1 MILCLV
7 LTISVSFLSATEYYV
22 SPNGSDDNSGTIE
35 TPFQT
40 IQHAADL
47 MQSGD
52 NCYLRAGI
60 YHEEIQINNLNG
72 NSSDPITFTNYQDE
86 PVILDGTIPIT
97 SSWTVHDGNIY
108 KTTLTEDIWQ
118 LFVDGEEMVMA
129 RWPNARFDDETI
141 WDQEDHW
148 AHGDENESVNGTEVD
163 DPHSGADLTSLSF
176 SIEGALAVLNVGSFR
191 TWTKNVESHSAGSNS
206 FTYAQVPDD
215 AYRTKHHY
223 YFLEKKLEFLDQESE
238 WFFDH
243 ETNEL
248 YFWPSGNADPNNLNI
263 RGKVQSYSFQ
273 IENSDYIEL
282 KGLHFFAS
290 TFKMENS
297 DYMVVDSCNFLY
309 PSCYKRMLGVVD
321 TEPEM
326 TLITGGSYCTVSQCA
341 FRYTD
346 GGAIETSGGTNT
358 IENCYFYHID
368 YTVTDLSSVMTT
380 IRMGGSNNVF
390 RQNTLHRTGAS
401 SGINPGDLSIVEYND
416 MYDTGYLQSDGAIV
430 HLMEGQQLDAEI
442 RYNWLHDSPKYG
454 VRFDGDGDGTQG
466 SMHHNVSWNIKTG
479 HQVKGHHHF
488 VYNNTS
494 FDTEQNS
501 IVILI
506 DLGGNEGTI
515 TRNNAAD
522 KISGHRQ
529 DSYQDYPVPGIYDHN
544 WNGYETGGDV
554 RDLLISPPAYEN
566 FEDYSPDQYDFRP
579 NPDSEL
585 IDAGI
590 HVEGITDGYVG
601 SAPDLGAY
609 EYGGENWSPGITWD
623 VSSYQLPV
631 VANAGNDILI
641 ISDEDGSATV
651 TLDGSGSYDPNGDA
665 LTYSWTLDS
674 TVVSTDVSFNY
685 NLNVGVFTFTLTVS
699 NGVLTASDDVVVT
712 VNEYVANS
720 ALSFTAANE
729 DYVDCGNDAE
739 LQMGTHGITIE
750 FWLKSSAS
758 GTNRIIGN
766 GGSGSSDDGYTVKFI
781 GNGKLRFD
789 FGDGTTSDGKQ
800 TNAIVNDGNWHHCAI
815 VFDPYNMVGEELT
828 PKLWACVD
836 GACNTKLTNTSIGNC
851 DNTNDT
857 FVLGRKSTSNANDS
871 FTGSLDE
878 VRIWN
883 TALDEATMDA
893 WRNGELTNSHPNISD
908 LQVYYKFNEGSGT
921 TANDLTAD
929 YLDSYESDGTIT
941 GAQWVASDISGFAV
955 YDDEDL
961 QEGGGP
967 SEVDI
972 LVSNNAGW
980 NLVGLPAGV
989 EDGSLSAV
997 YPGGTGGTLYS
1008 YDGAYV
1014 GVDGLVSGEGYWL
1027 HFPDAGTTTIT
1038 GAPISSLTL
1047 SLTAGWN
1054 LISGISETTDVSA
1067 ISDPGGIIVA
1077 GTIYEFTASYASA
1090 SVLTP
1095 GQGYWINAS
1104 ADGDI
1109 TISSGGAAKTRSAAF
1124 TDRTKE
1130 ANILSFN
1137 GSELYFGVSI
1147 PDEEF
1152 LSYQLPPKPPVGAFD
1167 VRFAD
1172 DMKVAENSGT
1182 IEIMNNTDKLTIS
1195 CTINIDA
1202 GEHMKWV
1209 LTSDEGE
1216 EYELNGSE
1224 GIVVNGDVT
1233 GFTLKKAPE
1242 IPLTFS
1248 VSQNYPNPFNPETSI
1263 RYEIPAENFVT
1274 ISVYNIMGKKI
1285 TDLVHEIRPVGYHHT
1300 TWNSTNMHGESVA
1313 SGVYI
1318 YTITAGDYRAVK
1330 KMVMIK

>member
-1 MILCLV
+1 MKFVFRLV
-7 LTISVSFLSATEYYV
+7 TIISVSLLSATEYYI
-22 SPNGSDDNSGTIE
+22 SPNGSNENSGTIGA
-35 TPFQT
+35 PFQT

-309 PSCYKRMLGVVD
+309 PSCYKRMLDVVD

-544 WNGYETGGDV
+544 WNGYETGGNV
-554 RDLLISPPAYEN
+554 SDLLISPPAYEN
-566 FEDYSPDQYDFRP
+566 FEDYNPDEYDFRP
-579 NPDSEL
+579 KPDSEL
-585 IDAGI
+585 IDAGL

-623 VSSYQLPV
+623 VSLYQLPV
-631 VANAGNDILI
+631 VADAGDDIVTM
-641 ISDEDGSATV
+641 SDEDGSATV
-651 TLDGSGSYDPNGDA
+651 SLDGSGSHDLGGDA
-665 LTYSWTLDS
+665 ITYSWTLDG
-674 TVVSTDVSFNY
+674 TEVSTDVSFSY
-685 NLNVGVFTFTLTVS
+685 VLNVGVFTFTLTIS
-699 NGVLTASDDVVVT
+699 NSELTASDDVVVT

-720 ALSFTAANE
+720 VLSFTAANE

-739 LQMGTHGITIE
+739 LQLGTHDLTVE
-750 FWLKSSAS
+750 FWFKTSAS
-758 GTNRIIGN
+758 GVQRIIGN
-766 GGSGSSDDGYTVKFI
+766 GGTMASDDGYTVKII

-800 TNAIVNDGNWHHCAI
+800 TDVVVNDGNWHHCAI

-828 PKLWACVD
+828 PKLWVCVD
-836 GACNTKLTNTSIGNC
+836 GTCNTKLTNTSIGNC
-851 DNTNDT
+851 DNTNDN
-857 FVLGRKSTSNANDS
+857 FVLGRKSTSNSNNSYAGN
-871 FTGSLDE
+871 LDE

-883 TALDEATMDA
+883 TALDTATVFA
-893 WRNGELTNSHPNISD
+893 WRDQELTSLHPNISD
-908 LQVYYKFNEGSGT
+908 LQAYYKFNEGSGT

-941 GAQWVASDISGFAV
+941 GAEWVASDIPNFTL

-961 QEGGGP
+961 QGEASGT
-967 SEVDI
+967 EVTY
-972 LVSNNAGW
+972 LAGW
-980 NLVGLPAGV
+980 NLVGLPLEV
-989 EDGSLSAV
+989 ENSNYLNLFPTAV
-997 YPGGTGGTLYS
+997 SGTLYGFNGT
-1008 YDGAYV
+1008 YE
-1014 GVDGLVSGEGYWL
+1014 SGTELAPGTGYWL
-1027 HFPDAGTTTIT
+1027 NFSDAGSTTIA
-1038 GAPISSLTL
+1038 GSAISSITISL
-1047 SLTAGWN
+1047 SQGWN
-1054 LISGISETTDVSA
+1054 LISGISEVVDVEN
-1067 ISDPGGIIVA
+1067 ISDPGGIIVPGTVYGFSGTYA
-1077 GTIYEFTASYASA
+1077 GSSQ
-1090 SVLTP
+1090 LDP
-1095 GQGYWINAS
+1095 GQGYWINAN

-1109 TISSGGAAKTRSAAF
+1109 TISSGGAARTIAPF

-1130 ANILSFN
+1130 ANMLSFN
-1137 GSELYFGVSI
+1137 GNDLYFGVSI
-1147 PDEEF
+1147 PEEDM
-1152 LSYQLPPKPPVGAFD
+1152 LSYQLPPKPPAGAFD

-1172 DMKVAENSGT
+1172 NMKVAESSGA
-1182 IEIMNNTDKLTIS
+1182 IEIMNNTDKLSIS
-1195 CTINIDA
+1195 YTINIDA
-1202 GEHMKWV
+1202 GEHLRWV
-1209 LTSDEGE
+1209 LTSDEGK
-1216 EYELNGSE
+1216 EYGLLNGSGE
-1224 GIVVNGDVT
+1224 IVVGGDIT
-1233 GFTLKKAPE
+1233 GFTLNKVPE
-1242 IPLTFS
+1242 IPLTYS
-1248 VSQNYPNPFNPETSI
+1248 ISQNYPNPFNPLTSI
-1263 RYEIPAENFVT
+1263 SYEIPKESIVR
-1274 ISVYNIMGKKI
+1274 ISVYNLRGQKVA
-1285 TDLVHEIRPVGYHHT
+1285 DLVSEMHPAGYHNVM
-1300 TWNSTNMHGESVA
+1300 WNSMDMSGKPVS

-1318 YTITAGDYRAVK
+1318 YTIQADEFRAVK
-1330 KMVMIK
+1330 KMVLMK

>member
-522 KISGHRQ
+522 KIAGHRQ

-544 WNGYETGGDV
+544 WNGYETGGNV

-566 FEDYSPDQYDFRP
+566 VEDYNPDEYDFRP
-579 NPDSEL
+579 NPDSAL

-590 HVEGITDGYVG
+590 HVAGITDGYVG
-601 SAPDLGAY
+601 SAPDQGAY
-609 EYGGENWSPGITWD
+609 EYGGENWTPGCPSD
-623 VSSYQLPV
+623 VSSYQFPV
-631 VANAGNDILI
+631 VAVAGDDIVTT
-641 ISDEDGSATV
+641 SDEDGIATV

-665 LTYSWTLDS
+665 LTYSWTLDG
-674 TVVSTDVSFNY
+674 TVVSTDMSFDY
-685 NLNVGVFTFTLTVS
+685 DLNVGVFTFTLTVS
-699 NGVLTASDDVVVT
+699 NGVSTASDDVVVT
-712 VNEYVANS
+712 VNSSTNEDDNV

-739 LQMGTHGITIE
+739 LQMGTHDLTVE
-750 FWLKSSAS
+750 FWLKTTTTGAQ
-758 GTNRIIGN
+758 RIISN
-766 GGSGSSDDGYTVKFI
+766 GGQTDSDDGYSIWINNANKI
-781 GNGKLRFD
+781 RAGW
-789 FGDGTTSDGKQ
+789 GDGTTSDAKNNE
-800 TNAIVNDGNWHHCAI
+800 TIVTDGNWHHCAV
-815 VFDPYNMVGEELT
+815 VFDRDDKVWVY
-828 PKLWACVD
+828 VD
-836 GACNTKLTNTSIGNC
+836 GYGQSKPMSTYLNENLN
-851 DNTNDT
+851 NTNDT
-857 FVLGRKSTSNANDS
+857 FVLGRKSTTSANDS
-871 FTGSLDE
+871 YTGNLDE

-883 TALDEATMDA
+883 TALDTANVSL
-893 WRNGELTNSHPNISD
+893 WRDEELTSLHPNISD
-908 LQVYYKFNEGSGT
+908 LQAYYKFNEGSGT

-929 YLDSYESDGTIT
+929 YLGSYESDGTIT
-941 GAQWVASDISGFAV
+941 GAQWVTSDIPNFAV

-961 QEGGGP
+961 QEEGSAP
-967 SEVDI
+967 SAPSLTSPSDSLAISLTFE
-972 LVSNNAGW
+972 
-980 NLVGLPAGV
+980 NLYTDSVVFVWESSADS
-989 EDGSLSAV
+989 DGDTVMYRAKFGHIV
-997 YPGGTGGTLYS
+997 Y
-1008 YDGAYV
+1008 
-1014 GVDGLVSGEGYWL
+1014 SGE
-1027 HFPDAGTTTIT
+1027 
-1038 GAPISSLTL
+1038 TL
-1047 SLTAGWN
+1047 LDTVKHDSTLADTSIVVFYEDFNEDLVDLGGDNSVLKWN
-1054 LISGISETTDVSA
+1054 VSA
-1067 ISDPGGIIVA
+1067 IAGSDTVLSDNGPRFVLVD
-1077 GTIYEFTASYASA
+1077 GTSLSVDEDFIPTEFA
-1090 SVLTP
+1090 L
-1095 GQGYWINAS
+1095 
-1104 ADGDI
+1104 
-1109 TISSGGAAKTRSAAF
+1109 R
-1124 TDRTKE
+1124 
-1130 ANILSFN
+1130 
-1137 GSELYFGVSI
+1137 
-1147 PDEEF
+1147 
-1152 LSYQLPPKPPVGAFD
+1152 
-1167 VRFAD
+1167 
-1172 DMKVAENSGT
+1172 
-1182 IEIMNNTDKLTIS
+1182 
-1195 CTINIDA
+1195 
-1202 GEHMKWV
+1202 
-1209 LTSDEGE
+1209 
-1216 EYELNGSE
+1216 
-1224 GIVVNGDVT
+1224 
-1233 GFTLKKAPE
+1233 
-1242 IPLTFS
+1242 
-1248 VSQNYPNPFNPETSI
+1248 QNYPNPFNPVTTI
-1263 RYEIPAENFVT
+1263 QFDIPEAGEVRLD
-1274 ISVYNIMGKKI
+1274 VYNILGEKVA
-1285 TDLVHEIRPVGYHHT
+1285 TLVQGRHEIGRYT
-1300 TWNSTNMHGESVA
+1300 IRWDA
-1313 SGVYI
+1313 SGMASGMYFYRI
-1318 YTITAGDYRAVK
+1318 SSAKFTATK
-1330 KMVMIK
+1330 KLVLMK

>member
-1 MILCLV
+1 MELFESDCTEVIFHKHINKGTIGINMLTKKMILYLV
-7 LTISVSFLSATEYYV
+7 LIISVSLLSATDYYV

-290 TFKMENS
+290 TFKMDNS

-601 SAPDLGAY
+601 SAPDQGAY
-609 EYGGENWSPGITWD
+609 EYGGENWTPGCPSD
-623 VSSYQLPV
+623 VSSYQFPV
-631 VANAGNDILI
+631 VAVAGDDIVTT
-641 ISDEDGSATV
+641 SDEDGIATV

-857 FVLGRKSTSNANDS
+857 FVLGRKSTTNSAQS
-871 FTGSLDE
+871 YTGNLDE

-883 TALDEATMDA
+883 TALTGTVIAD
-893 WRNGELTNSHPNISD
+893 WRKKEVNDSHPNISD
-908 LQVYYKFNEGSGT
+908 LQIYYKCNEGTGT
-921 TANDLTAD
+921 TANDVSSNA
-929 YLDSYESDGTIT
+929 YKSNGIIYN
-941 GAQWVASDISGFAV
+941 AQWVKSDI
-955 YDDEDL
+955 
-961 QEGGGP
+961 P
-967 SEVDI
+967 
-972 LVSNNAGW
+972 
-980 NLVGLPAGV
+980 
-989 EDGSLSAV
+989 
-997 YPGGTGGTLYS
+997 
-1008 YDGAYV
+1008 
-1014 GVDGLVSGEGYWL
+1014 
-1027 HFPDAGTTTIT
+1027 
-1038 GAPISSLTL
+1038 
-1047 SLTAGWN
+1047 
-1054 LISGISETTDVSA
+1054 
-1067 ISDPGGIIVA
+1067 
-1077 GTIYEFTASYASA
+1077 EF
-1090 SVLTP
+1090 
-1095 GQGYWINAS
+1095 
-1104 ADGDI
+1104 
-1109 TISSGGAAKTRSAAF
+1109 K
-1124 TDRTKE
+1124 
-1130 ANILSFN
+1130 
-1137 GSELYFGVSI
+1137 
-1147 PDEEF
+1147 
-1152 LSYQLPPKPPVGAFD
+1152 
-1167 VRFAD
+1167 
-1172 DMKVAENSGT
+1172 
-1182 IEIMNNTDKLTIS
+1182 
-1195 CTINIDA
+1195 
-1202 GEHMKWV
+1202 
-1209 LTSDEGE
+1209 
-1216 EYELNGSE
+1216 
-1224 GIVVNGDVT
+1224 
-1233 GFTLKKAPE
+1233 
-1242 IPLTFS
+1242 
-1248 VSQNYPNPFNPETSI
+1248 
-1263 RYEIPAENFVT
+1263 
-1274 ISVYNIMGKKI
+1274 
-1285 TDLVHEIRPVGYHHT
+1285 
-1300 TWNSTNMHGESVA
+1300 
-1313 SGVYI
+1313 
-1318 YTITAGDYRAVK
+1318 
-1330 KMVMIK
+1330 

>member
-1 MILCLV
+1 MILYLV
-7 LTISVSFLSATEYYV
+7 LIISVSLLSATDYYV

-52 NCYLRAGI
+52 NCYMRAGI

-72 NSSDPITFTNYQDE
+72 TSSDPITFTNYQDE

-141 WDQEDHW
+141 WDQEQHW
-148 AHGDENESVNGTEVD
+148 AHGDEVNGSNGVMVD
-163 DPHSGADLTSLSF
+163 DPHDDVSLANSGIDMT
-176 SIEGALAVLNVGSFR
+176 GAIGVLNIGSFR
-191 TWTKNVESHSAGSNS
+191 TWTRFVNSHGAGSNS
-206 FTYAQVPDD
+206 FTYDPVPES

-223 YFLEKKLEFLDQESE
+223 YFLEKKLEFLDQEGE
-238 WFFDH
+238 WFFNH
-243 ETNEL
+243 VTNEL
-248 YFWPSGNADPNNLNI
+248 YFWPPGNADPNNLNI

-290 TFKMENS
+290 TFKMDNS

-326 TLITGGSYCTVSQCA
+326 TLITGSSNCTVSRCA

-346 GGAIETSGGTNT
+346 GSAIETYGGNNT

-430 HLMEGQQLDAEI
+430 HLMVGQQPGSET

-479 HQVKGHHHF
+479 HMVKGHHHF

-522 KISGHRQ
+522 KIAGHRQ

-544 WNGYETGGDV
+544 WNGYETGGNV

-566 FEDYSPDQYDFRP
+566 VEDYNPDEYDFRP
-579 NPDSEL
+579 NPDSAL

-590 HVEGITDGYVG
+590 HVAGITDGYVG

-609 EYGGENWSPGITWD
+609 EYGGENWTPGCPSD
-623 VSSYQLPV
+623 VSSYQFPV
-631 VANAGNDILI
+631 VAVAGDDIVTT
-641 ISDEDGSATV
+641 SDEDGIATV

-665 LTYSWTLDS
+665 LTYSWTLDG
-674 TVVSTDVSFNY
+674 TVVSTDMSFDY
-685 NLNVGVFTFTLTVS
+685 DLNVGVFTFTLTVS
-699 NGVLTASDDVVVT
+699 NGVSTASDDVVVT
-712 VNEYVANS
+712 VNSSTNEDDNV

-739 LQMGTHGITIE
+739 LQMGTHDLTVE
-750 FWLKSSAS
+750 FWLKTTTTGAQ
-758 GTNRIIGN
+758 RIISN
-766 GGSGSSDDGYTVKFI
+766 GGQTDSDDGYSIWINNANKI
-781 GNGKLRFD
+781 RAGW
-789 FGDGTTSDGKQ
+789 GDGTTSDAKNNE
-800 TNAIVNDGNWHHCAI
+800 TIVTDGNWHHCAV
-815 VFDPYNMVGEELT
+815 VFDRDDKVWVY
-828 PKLWACVD
+828 VD
-836 GACNTKLTNTSIGNC
+836 GYGQSKPMSTYLNENLN
-851 DNTNDT
+851 NTNDT
-857 FVLGRKSTSNANDS
+857 FVLGRKSTTSANDS
-871 FTGSLDE
+871 YTGNLDE

-883 TALDEATMDA
+883 TALDTANVSL
-893 WRNGELTNSHPNISD
+893 WRDEELTSLHPNISD
-908 LQVYYKFNEGSGT
+908 LQAYYKFNEGSGT

-929 YLDSYESDGTIT
+929 YLGSYESDGTIT
-941 GAQWVASDISGFAV
+941 GAQWVTSDIPNFAV

-961 QEGGGP
+961 QEEGSAP
-967 SEVDI
+967 SAPSLTSPSDSLAISLTFE
-972 LVSNNAGW
+972 
-980 NLVGLPAGV
+980 NLYTDSVVFVWESSADS
-989 EDGSLSAV
+989 DGDTVMYRAKFGHIV
-997 YPGGTGGTLYS
+997 Y
-1008 YDGAYV
+1008 
-1014 GVDGLVSGEGYWL
+1014 SGE
-1027 HFPDAGTTTIT
+1027 
-1038 GAPISSLTL
+1038 TL
-1047 SLTAGWN
+1047 LDTVKHDSTLADTSIVVFYEDFNEDLVDLGGDNSVLKWN
-1054 LISGISETTDVSA
+1054 VSA
-1067 ISDPGGIIVA
+1067 IAGSDTVLSDNGPRFVLVD
-1077 GTIYEFTASYASA
+1077 GTSLSVDEDFIPTEFA
-1090 SVLTP
+1090 L
-1095 GQGYWINAS
+1095 
-1104 ADGDI
+1104 
-1109 TISSGGAAKTRSAAF
+1109 R
-1124 TDRTKE
+1124 
-1130 ANILSFN
+1130 
-1137 GSELYFGVSI
+1137 
-1147 PDEEF
+1147 
-1152 LSYQLPPKPPVGAFD
+1152 
-1167 VRFAD
+1167 
-1172 DMKVAENSGT
+1172 
-1182 IEIMNNTDKLTIS
+1182 
-1195 CTINIDA
+1195 
-1202 GEHMKWV
+1202 
-1209 LTSDEGE
+1209 
-1216 EYELNGSE
+1216 
-1224 GIVVNGDVT
+1224 
-1233 GFTLKKAPE
+1233 
-1242 IPLTFS
+1242 
-1248 VSQNYPNPFNPETSI
+1248 QNYPNPFNPVTTI
-1263 RYEIPAENFVT
+1263 QFDIPEAGEVRLD
-1274 ISVYNIMGKKI
+1274 VYNILGEKVA
-1285 TDLVHEIRPVGYHHT
+1285 TLVQGRHEIGRYT
-1300 TWNSTNMHGESVA
+1300 IRWDA
-1313 SGVYI
+1313 SGMASGMYFYRI
-1318 YTITAGDYRAVK
+1318 SSAKFTATK
-1330 KMVMIK
+1330 KLVLMK

>member
-141 WDQEDHW
+141 WDQEQHW

-430 HLMEGQQLDAEI
+430 HLMVGQQPGSET

-479 HQVKGHHHF
+479 HMVKGHHHF

-1067 ISDPGGIIVA
+1067 ISDPGGIIVP
-1077 GTIYEFTASYASA
+1077 GTVYGFDTIYISA

-1095 GQGYWINAS
+1095 GYGYWLNAN

-1109 TISSGGAAKTRSAAF
+1109 TISSGGAAKTIAAF

-1130 ANILSFN
+1130 ANMLSFN
-1137 GSELYFGVSI
+1137 GNDLYFGVSI
-1147 PDEEF
+1147 PEEDM
-1152 LSYQLPPKPPVGAFD
+1152 LSYQLPPKPPAGAFD

-1172 DMKVAENSGT
+1172 NMKVAESSGA
-1182 IEIMNNTDKLTIS
+1182 IEIMNNTDKLSIS
-1195 CTINIDA
+1195 YTINIDA
-1202 GEHMKWV
+1202 GEHLRWV
-1209 LTSDEGE
+1209 LTSDEGK
-1216 EYELNGSE
+1216 EYGLLNGSGE
-1224 GIVVNGDVT
+1224 IVVGGDIT
-1233 GFTLKKAPE
+1233 GFTLNKVPE
-1242 IPLTFS
+1242 IPLTYS
-1248 VSQNYPNPFNPETSI
+1248 ISQNYPNPFNPLTSI
-1263 RYEIPAENFVT
+1263 SYEIPKESIVR
-1274 ISVYNIMGKKI
+1274 ISVYNLRGQKVA
-1285 TDLVHEIRPVGYHHT
+1285 DLVSEMHPAGYHNVM
-1300 TWNSTNMHGESVA
+1300 WNSMDMSGKPVS

-1318 YTITAGDYRAVK
+1318 YTIQADEFRAVK
-1330 KMVMIK
+1330 KMVLMK